1 MMAKI
6 RALWTSKVDP
16 SEILMVALEAEE
28 VVVTTAATIVTVTD
42 AITMPVVDAVV
53 VVTMAMVMVSE
64 RANLV
69 KVACTD
75 RAIGTANQSMM
86 KRGAKLMNFVKRWT
100 KRLIK

>member
-16 SEILMVALEAEE
+16 RETLTVALEAEE
-28 VVVTTAATIVTVTD
+28 VVVTTAATIVTMTD

-53 VVTMAMVMVSE
+53 VVTMAMVVVSK

-69 KVACTD
+69 KLACSTD
-75 RAIGTANQSMM
+75 RAIGTANQSMKM
-86 KRGAKLMNFVKRWT
+86 RGAK
-100 KRLIK
+100 